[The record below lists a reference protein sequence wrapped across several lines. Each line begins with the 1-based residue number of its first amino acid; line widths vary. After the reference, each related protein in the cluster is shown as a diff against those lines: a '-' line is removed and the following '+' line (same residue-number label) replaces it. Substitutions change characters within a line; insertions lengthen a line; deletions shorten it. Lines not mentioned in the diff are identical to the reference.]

1 MHHPRG
7 WDSVGATSGIRY
19 KHHVTDTPALPNKK
33 DVTRS
38 FLLRGSV
45 FLHLDPRRDGVVV
58 PEWLRKQ
65 PQLVLQ
71 IGLDMPIPIPD
82 LRVDDN
88 GTTGSLSFN
97 RTPCLCIVPWD
108 AVFAVVGE
116 DGRGMVWPESMPAE
130 IAAEV
135 EREAKRSRLRDAS
148 APEPPRSTLADDLR
162 DRVTAPAPAAPAVKS
177 VPSPAAA
184 PTPALD
190 RRESAIRQP
199 RKPRLAALESEPPQ
213 KRVTPSKEPATGGK
227 RGKRPLPPYLRVVK

>member
-1 MHHPRG
+1 MPE
-7 WDSVGATSGIRY
+7 S
-19 KHHVTDTPALPNKK
+19 PPLPSKK

-71 IGLDMPIPIPD
+71 IGLDMPIPIAD

-88 GTTGSLSFN
+88 GMTGSLSFN
-97 RTPCLCIVPWD
+97 RSPFLCIAPWD

-116 DGRGMVWPESMPAE
+116 DGRGMVWPESMPSE

-135 EREAKRSRLRDAS
+135 DREARRNRLRDAS
-148 APEPPRSTLADDLR
+148 QPSQPSASDELR
-162 DRVTAPAPAAPAVKS
+162 NRVTAPAPSAPTKAAAPALAHKLEPVK
-177 VPSPAAA
+177 
-184 PTPALD
+184 D

-199 RKPRLAALESEPPQ
+199 RKTALAAVESEA
-213 KRVTPSKEPATGGK
+213 PSKRSTPPKDSSPGPK
-227 RGKRPLPPYLRVVK
+227 RGGKRPLPPYLRVVK